1 MSQISNCGLVLC
13 AVLAAGDVAAQISGG
28 VAVDPTREAQP
39 VSSSLGM
46 WVGQIKVLNGLA
58 HIDRDARRYN
68 VVLGMQI
75 KENDV
80 LTTVLGGSVGV
91 LFNDNSTI
99 SIGPNTQIVIH
110 RFAFDTTTH
119 QGYLDARIHRGTAA
133 VQPGH
138 IAQNAPEAMRISTP
152 AAVLRSR
159 AAAYVVSVKG
169 DGND

>member
-1 MSQISNCGLVLC
+1 MSKFINCGLLVL
-13 AVLAAGDVAAQISGG
+13 AVLAAGDAAAQATGG
-28 VAVDPTREAQP
+28 VAVDPARELQP
-39 VSSSLGM
+39 VSSSLGI
-46 WVGQIKVLNGLA
+46 WVGQVKVLHGLA
-58 HIDRDARRYN
+58 HVDREARRHI
-68 VVLGMQI
+68 VTVGMQL

-99 SIGPNTQIVIH
+99 AIGPNTQIVIH

-119 QGYLDARIHRGTAA
+119 QGYLDARIQRGTAA
-133 VQPGH
+133 VQPGR
-138 IAQNAPEAMRISTP
+138 IAQNSPEAMRVSTP